1 MKCPECG
8 AENRVNVLFCRDCGA
23 QLEHELSD
31 VRATVDRERR
41 EEQAKATAGTV
52 RWLLAASIVLVIAG
66 YAFRKAYKDLPG
78 NDVVAF
84 ATAPTVDVPPAVTIT
99 ENNPEFLEELD
110 DKFGVDFPKPAKIS
124 ATRSVLKN
132 EEKEVKK
139 LRKAAYQQDAVVVKF
154 KASGRADARG
164 LLLGDFYV
172 RPSASAKRKPI
183 HIADVQRM
191 TRRSGTR
198 WGLEEARGLKLEAR
212 KSIAVDVPDS
222 GGLTIKLI
230 EITEDGKPKP
240 SAGIRL
246 SDVQRIERLRK
257 GN

>member
-1 MKCPECG
+1 VKCPECS
-8 AENRVNVLFCRDCGA
+8 AENRVNVLFCRECGA

-41 EEQAKATAGTV
+41 QEQAKATAGTV
-52 RWLLAASIVLVIAG
+52 RWFLAASIVLVIAG

-110 DKFGVDFPKPAKIS
+110 DKFGIDFPKPAKIS
-124 ATRSVLKN
+124 AARPMLKN
-132 EEKEVKK
+132 EEKEIKK
-139 LRKAAYQQDAVVVKF
+139 LRKAAYQHDAVVVKF
-154 KASGRADARG
+154 RATGRADARG

-172 RPSASAKRKPI
+172 RPSSSAKRKPI
-183 HIADVQRM
+183 HISDVQRM
-191 TRRSGTR
+191 IRRSDSR
-198 WGLEEARGLKLEAR
+198 WGLEEARGLTLEAR
-212 KSIAVDVPDS
+212 KSIAVEIPDPD
-222 GGLTIKLI
+222 GLTIQLI
-230 EITEDGKPKP
+230 EITEEGKPKP
-240 SAGIRL
+240 PAEIRL
-246 SDVQRIERLRK
+246 SEVRRIERLRK